1 METGTDPQQG
11 NAEMITYQAT
21 SAATRKNRP
30 IGSGFDTEAQARAQ
44 AEFLAD
50 TYGGVAK
57 VAKWE
62 GEAIG
67 AGTISEIAKYSTARG
82 WH

>member
-1 METGTDPQQG
+1 
-11 NAEMITYQAT
+11 MIAYYAT
-21 SAATRKNRP
+21 SAATKTNRP

-44 AEFLAD
+44 AVFLAD

-57 VAKWE
+57 VTRFE
-62 GEAIG
+62 GETYG
-67 AGTISEIAKYSTARG
+67 NGELNLVAKYSAARG